1 MYPACTSEFPGD
13 KSRREGRF
21 APLGRATVLI
31 SRNAPK
37 IASWLLHGTLVETRI
52 AWPPQRE
59 GFITVRSDGK

>member
-1 MYPACTSEFPGD
+1 MYPACTSEFPVD
-13 KSRREGRF
+13 KSRREGKF

-37 IASWLLHGTLVETRI
+37 IASWLPRGTLVETKGPW
-52 AWPPQRE
+52 APQRE